1 MNITPPDIKKIIKEI
16 KRLFFVLRNDKEA
29 QIQSRTLVLGVF
41 VCFALY
47 YGISTLFIEPGQK
60 NLSKK
65 MARLTE
71 MKGSSTAQL
80 NTAMAIALKNLEQ
93 QKNKLEEKIT
103 TLQFKEKLL
112 LEHWDM
118 VGDEEQFSKI
128 IFTLLPS
135 APMNIEKNLDQVTLI
150 DRRSKDAF
158 DMHPMT
164 IVGDAYFPD
173 FFNYLQYMESR
184 PEIGAINNMT
194 IEIKPTK
201 KYYQEAKVHFSLMVS
216 RLSLKESK

>member
-1 MNITPPDIKKIIKEI
+1 MNIKFPDIARIIKEV

-29 QIQSRTLVLGVF
+29 QLQSRTLVLGIF

-65 MARLTE
+65 MTERTE
-71 MKGSSTAQL
+71 MKGGSPAQL
-80 NTAMAIALKNLEQ
+80 NAAMAVAITNLEQ
-93 QKNKLEEKIT
+93 QKNTLEEKIT

-112 LEHWDM
+112 REHWDM
-118 VGDEEQFSKI
+118 VGDEERFSKI

-135 APMNIEKNLDQVTLI
+135 APMSIEKNLDQVTLV

-164 IVGDAYFPD
+164 LVGDAYFSALFD
-173 FFNYLQYMESR
+173 YLQYMESR
-184 PEIGAINNMT
+184 PEIGTISNIT
-194 IEIKPTK
+194 IESKPTT
-201 KYYQEAKVHFSLMVS
+201 KYDQEAKVHFSLMVS

>member
-1 MNITPPDIKKIIKEI
+1 MNIKLPDIARIMKEV

-29 QIQSRTLVLGVF
+29 QLQTRTLVLGIF

-47 YGISTLFIEPGQK
+47 YGISILFIEPGQK
-60 NLSKK
+60 SLTKK
-65 MARLTE
+65 TTE
-71 MKGSSTAQL
+71 RTQLKGSSPAQL
-80 NTAMAIALKNLEQ
+80 NAAMAVAIANLEQ
-93 QKNKLEEKIT
+93 QKNTLEEKIA

-112 LEHWDM
+112 REHWDM

-135 APMNIEKNLDQVTLI
+135 APLSIEKNLDQVTLV

-164 IVGDAYFPD
+164 LVGDAYFSEL
-173 FFNYLQYMESR
+173 FNYLQYMESR
-184 PEIGAINNMT
+184 PEIGTISNIT
-194 IEIKPTK
+194 IESKPTT
-201 KYYQEAKVHFSLMVS
+201 KYDQEAKVHFSLMVS

>member
-1 MNITPPDIKKIIKEI
+1 MNITPPDITRIIKEA
-16 KRLFFVLRNDKEA
+16 KNLFFVLRNDKEA
-29 QIQSRTLVLGVF
+29 QIQGRTLVLGIF
-41 VCFALY
+41 VCLALY
-47 YGISTLFIEPGQK
+47 YGIFTLFIEPGQK

-65 MARLTE
+65 MTQLTE

-80 NTAMAIALKNLEQ
+80 NTAMAVALKNLEQ
-93 QKNKLEEKIT
+93 QKNKLKEKIN

-173 FFNYLQYMESR
+173 LFNYLQYMESR

-216 RLSLKESK
+216 RLSLKETK